1 MKRTILTTMAC
12 VALLWTGVVVTGCT
26 DAEAWRKAELSDSA
40 DTYREFL
47 EEYPDSEHAAEAIK
61 RIEMQEYTKAVDLG
75 TASGFG
81 AYLEKHPDGGN
92 ADDARLNHSRLL
104 FEEAK
109 LECSAEKMNSYLSI
123 YPEADSAMLATHYVK
138 VYEYADNIEIA
149 NVEVKE
155 VNLQG
160 KPDMPLDGHGF
171 YADVTNN
178 GDKTLTTL
186 QIRME
191 WLSEAD
197 VVLLKRLWY
206 VATPPLDMY
215 PTSEEMQVPMKPAET
230 RHFEYEFGRSVKP
243 SYWDGKLRLR
253 VHDIK
258 FEGEADA
265 VKLER

>member
-12 VALLWTGVVVTGCT
+12 VALLCTGAVMTGCT
-26 DAEAWRKAELSDSA
+26 DAEAWRRAELNDSA
-40 DTYREFL
+40 DTYKEFL
-47 EEYPDSEHAAEAIK
+47 EEYPDSDHAAEAIK
-61 RIEMQEYTKAVDLG
+61 RIESQEYTKAVDLG
-75 TASGFG
+75 TAEGFG
-81 AYLEKHPDGGN
+81 AYLANHPEGGN
-92 ADDARLNHSRLL
+92 ADDARLNHARLL

-109 LECSAEKMNSYLSI
+109 LETSADKMSSYLSM
-123 YPEADSAMLATHYVK
+123 YPEGDSALLATHFLK
-138 VYEYADNIEIA
+138 VYEYATHIDIA

-155 VNLQG
+155 VNLQR
-160 KPDMPLDGHGF
+160 KPDMPLDGHAF
-171 YADVTNN
+171 LADVTNN

-215 PTSEEMQVPMKPAET
+215 PTSEDMRAPMKPAET
-230 RHFEYEFGRSVKP
+230 RQFEYIFGRSIKP

-265 VKLER
+265 VKMEQ